1 MEPSTPAAHEA
12 ASPQRPTPTRP
23 VAVRYLGF
31 QNTDEGR
38 AYTLRV
44 DGPGAPRTV
53 VVTIPHSA
61 FQTKKARFQDAPE
74 ICFVK
79 LQREL
84 ASNAELPDGLEML
97 VSADDMDDYR
107 EGQTRRTP
115 ERKRRPR
122 PSPPTP

>member
-1 MEPSTPAAHEA
+1 MDPTPAVHEGKTTERT
-12 ASPQRPTPTRP
+12 ASPRP

-31 QNTDEGR
+31 RNTEEGR

-53 VVTIPHSA
+53 VVMIPHAA
-61 FQTKKARFQDAPE
+61 FQTKMARFQDAPE

-84 ASNAELPDGLEML
+84 AMNAELPDGLEML
-97 VSADDMDDYR
+97 VSAGDMDDYR
-107 EGQTRRTP
+107 QERTRRSP

-122 PSPPTP
+122 PSPPSP

>member
-1 MEPSTPAAHEA
+1 MDSSSPAAHE
-12 ASPQRPTPTRP
+12 PTPHPTPSRP
-23 VAVRYLGF
+23 VAVRYMGF
-31 QNTDEGR
+31 HNTEQGR

-44 DGPGAPRTV
+44 DGPGEPRMVT
-53 VVTIPHSA
+53 VTIPHAA
-61 FQTKKARFQDAPE
+61 FEARQARFQDAPE

-84 ASNAELPDGLEML
+84 AANAELPDGLEML
-97 VSADDMDDYR
+97 VSSEDMDDYR

-122 PSPPTP
+122 PAPPTP